1 MRSKRVEEGEAEER
15 ERERGGEREGEE
27 GEEERGKKRRVEP
40 WHAKVDVPLFRTR
53 KSWSSSI
60 SLSPLLI
67 LLNMVSVLVVM
78 S

>member
-1 MRSKRVEEGEAEER
+1 MRSKRIKEEEVGER
-15 ERERGGEREGEE
+15 EREKGEGEEREGR
-27 GEEERGKKRRVEP
+27 ERERQGRRVEP

-60 SLSPLLI
+60 FPSPLLT
-67 LLNMVSVLVVM
+67 LLNMVSVLVVI